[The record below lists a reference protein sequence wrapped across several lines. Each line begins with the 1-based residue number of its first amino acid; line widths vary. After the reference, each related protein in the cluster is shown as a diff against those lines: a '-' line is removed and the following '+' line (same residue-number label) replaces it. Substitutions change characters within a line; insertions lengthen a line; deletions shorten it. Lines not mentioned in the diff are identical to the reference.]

1 VIDALDAGLR
11 AVASRSPLAY
21 PLVFA
26 AGFLTSLGPCA
37 APRYVAVAALANAT
51 SRPGRPVALFIAGLV
66 GAYVCLGSA
75 ASALGAVRG
84 WSTYVYVA
92 LAIALAIGGT
102 MTLLQRDADPHA
114 HAQPRAGNS
123 NAGGAFLLGASSAL
137 VVSPCCTPIIAGIA
151 GLTIVS
157 GRASDGVI
165 LLASFGLGHAAPLA
179 GVAFMSGRVSAV
191 LRRFAASPAPAVV
204 AGTLMLGL
212 AAYFGALA

>member
-1 VIDALDAGLR
+1 VIDVLDAGLR
-11 AVASRSPLAY
+11 AVATRSPLAS

-26 AGFLTSLGPCA
+26 AGVLTSLGPCA

-51 SRPGRPVALFIAGLV
+51 SRPGWPVASFVAGLV

-75 ASALGAVRG
+75 ASALGAVRA
-84 WSTYVYVA
+84 WSTYVYMG
-92 LAIALAIGGT
+92 LAIGLALGGAV
-102 MTLLQRDADPHA
+102 TLFRRETHA
-114 HAQPRAGNS
+114 HDHPHGAAP

-137 VVSPCCTPIIAGIA
+137 VVSPCCTPVIAGIA

-157 GRASDGVI
+157 GRPSDGVV
-165 LLASFGLGHAAPLA
+165 LLASFGLGHAAPLIGA
-179 GVAFMSGRVSAV
+179 AFVSGRVSAG
-191 LRRFAASPAPAVV
+191 LRRLAASPAPAVV

>member
-11 AVASRSPLAY
+11 AVATRSPLAC

-26 AGFLTSLGPCA
+26 AGLATSLGPCA

-51 SRPGRPVALFIAGLV
+51 SRPGRSVTLFIAGLV
-66 GAYVCLGSA
+66 AAYVCLGSA
-75 ASALGAVRG
+75 ASALGAVRA

-92 LAIALAIGGT
+92 LAIVLTLGGT
-102 MTLLQRDADPHA
+102 MTLFQRDAHGHA
-114 HAQPRAGNS
+114 EPRVGASNS
-123 NAGGAFLLGASSAL
+123 GGAFLLGASSAL

-157 GRASDGVI
+157 GRASDGVA
-165 LLASFGLGHAAPLA
+165 LLASFGLGHAAPLLGAAFLSRRMSA
-179 GVAFMSGRVSAV
+179 G

-212 AAYFGALA
+212 AAYFGVLA